1 MCLVEGQMKKRYL
14 LTVFIVFS
22 ILVACDLP
30 TTSKPNSQVKL
41 LIDVGNFD
49 DIAYEIFVN
58 DAKKCSISAHDFGYF
73 RMYVYLPNTYQL
85 EIKNAGYLYD
95 AISFTPAE
103 DAEQMQPGWVHYGL
117 AEYYLGIWI
126 RDGKLSFGD

>member
-22 ILVACDLP
+22 ILVACDPP

-103 DAEQMQPGWVHYGL
+103 DAEQMQPGWVHYSL